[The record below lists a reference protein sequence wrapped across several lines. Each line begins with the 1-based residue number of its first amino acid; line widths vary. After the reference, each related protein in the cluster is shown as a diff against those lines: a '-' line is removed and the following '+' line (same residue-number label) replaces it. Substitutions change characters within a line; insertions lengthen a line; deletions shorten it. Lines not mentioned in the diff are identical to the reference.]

1 MKSIRKCNTSDREL
15 LKFTFSKDNSV
26 SEGYLAVTSRSQDST
41 LGNKFGM
48 FDSSSYARKAV
59 EEISSKN
66 KLKARVITWTDS
78 INGTEYLDNNVNRT
92 FDMLQVISS
101 FDKNND
107 IMLCFGLN
115 GPNGMCG
122 LRGFKIITKG
132 GYFTNYFEEIGEII
146 GPWKIYSSENQVGQG
161 NSDFTGGYHSINYN
175 DKWYPS
181 ARNISLNYYAD
192 DVEITK
198 ESGVVY
204 CNSIKVKSE
213 VLICSYNT
221 FNKDNN
227 KAREVLDYKDCWQ
240 FSGDKIFVKANFEA
254 LEKISI
260 NLHYGLQTD
269 KFFNKVGFYYDGGYL
284 AKYTTDNQKN
294 DINGLPY
301 LVYTRRNSDN
311 LTLYCRMFSE
321 GAMTGERTGGIKA
334 FSQSY
339 GLACKTYHWV
349 YGNGNTPIFNKGD
362 KSYYRGYFKLSK
374 EEFSDF

>member
-1 MKSIRKCNTSDREL
+1 
-15 LKFTFSKDNSV
+15 
-26 SEGYLAVTSRSQDST
+26 
-41 LGNKFGM
+41 
-48 FDSSSYARKAV
+48 
-59 EEISSKN
+59 
-66 KLKARVITWTDS
+66 
-78 INGTEYLDNNVNRT
+78 
-92 FDMLQVISS
+92 MLQVISS

-132 GYFTNYFEEIGEII
+132 GDFTNSFEEIGEII
-146 GPWKIYSSENQVGQG
+146 GPWKIYSLENQVDQG

-198 ESGVVY
+198 VSGVVY

-269 KFFNKVGFYYDGGYL
+269 NFYNKVGFYYDGGYL
-284 AKYTTDNQKN
+284 AKDTTDNQIN
-294 DINGLPY
+294 NINGLPY

-311 LTLYCRMFSE
+311 LALYCRMFSE
-321 GAMTGERTGGIKA
+321 GAMTGERTEGIKA

-349 YGNGNTPIFNKGD
+349 YGNGNTPIFNNGD

-374 EEFSDF
+374 EDFSEF